1 MAENPLQK
9 FLSKMNNKNKSRRA
23 VVFAE
28 TVQVHEFEKIEV
40 EQIPELFYSKFDFR
54 RFKSEE
60 KFREERAVARA
71 IRRLVG
77 NAVDEM
83 DARLGSCDDVQ
94 KTERELISQSFQ
106 TFSQEPAADI
116 VAVSSD
122 EDSDEEEEE
131 EERVKPLAIREEKV
145 KARRRTSLLA
155 VPDFKSFAYEDET
168 IGLDQSYNF
177 IDENDLAFDMSQP
190 NLDDLSFM
198 NSDVSDSVDL
208 SFNPVGFETVIDET
222 SGRPSFSFWREVSES
237 NASDA

>member
-1 MAENPLQK
+1 MAENPLQQ
-9 FLSKMNNKNKSRRA
+9 FLSKMKPRRS

-83 DARLGSCDDVQ
+83 DARLGSCEDVQ
-94 KTERELISQSFQ
+94 NTERELISQSFQ
-106 TFSQEPAADI
+106 TFNEEEPAADI

-131 EERVKPLAIREEKV
+131 ERVKPLAIRDEKV

-177 IDENDLAFDMSQP
+177 IDESDLAFDMSQP

-198 NSDVSDSVDL
+198 NSDISDSVDL

-222 SGRPSFSFWREVSES
+222 GRPSFSF
-237 NASDA
+237 

>member
-9 FLSKMNNKNKSRRA
+9 FLSKMKLRRN

-83 DARLGSCDDVQ
+83 DARLGSCEDVQ
-94 KTERELISQSFQ
+94 NTERELISQSFQ
-106 TFSQEPAADI
+106 TFNEEEEEEAAADI

-122 EDSDEEEEE
+122 EDSDEEEQ

-177 IDENDLAFDMSQP
+177 IDESDLAFDMSQP

-198 NSDVSDSVDL
+198 NSDISDSVDL
-208 SFNPVGFETVIDET
+208 SFHPVGFETVIDET
-222 SGRPSFSFWREVSES
+222 GRPSFSFWGSW
-237 NASDA
+237 NASNT